1 MHILHGTWIPDATD
15 DFVQQGG
22 FYLWIETEQKRR
34 FKASKSKQPAKHN
47 RHLPEAEL
55 AQFLAESLG
64 FRCSPQLDLSDAI
77 QPCYFWLPSTADQP
91 LPSPELA
98 RFLESQD
105 EAGETQYRWS
115 AWQIDCFRVGT
126 YSKGTRDFR
135 DRTPYILQLLPE
147 LNFLAQNG
155 IAEIQ
160 LGADL
165 KFWLRFCP
173 TLQAILLKDQ
183 YIPVLR
189 HRVLNPKSRK
199 KQYEIHHAWEIVSPQ
214 YESAIASQASGG
226 IAQATQAAQ
235 AAQLMPWV
243 CATGFEEAPTD
254 AAIAPGFRDRATLL
268 RHFCEVLLTQA
279 IRQTEL
285 PASFTKKLEDTLVHR
300 CWQGGRPVTAT
311 VDPATLETFQQWQG
325 WRDRIT
331 TTQTALPFNL
341 YFVLQN
347 PPDADGDWQLLFQVG
362 PKQDP
367 SLQVP
372 LTDYWRKRGKEQTLL
387 RQQLGGDFE
396 QQLLLNLGYAA
407 RIYPKIWDALDTD
420 QPVGIAMDLD
430 ESFGFLREAAW
441 ILEDAGY
448 RVVIPSWWTPQ
459 GRRRAKVKLRA
470 KSGNSKSSGGGD
482 AAKSYFSVTKL
493 REYDYDLSIGNEQVS
508 RTEWEQLV
516 DSKSSLVHFRGQ
528 WMELDKDKMRELMSF
543 WQENQGKQPE
553 LGLLEMMQLEA
564 NSGGDIE
571 LDLERDRALS
581 TMLTQLQDKTKLQDI
596 SDPENLNGTLRDY
609 QRRGVSWLS
618 YLEGLGLNGCL
629 ADDMGLGKTVQV
641 IARLIQEREQLAA
654 VAKPS
659 AVRGSRKVKAQPE
672 RGPSLPPTLLVAPT
686 SVVGNWLR
694 EIGKFGPELKA
705 FVHHGGDR
713 IKKSPDFKK
722 ACNGV
727 DVVITSFTLV
737 RKDLKLLQS
746 MTWQRI
752 VLDEAQNI
760 KNPKAA
766 QTKAILKL
774 EAPHRLALT
783 GTPVE
788 NRLLDLWSIFNFLN
802 PGYLGKENQF
812 RRNFE
817 RPIQRYGDPV
827 KATTLKQLVEP
838 FILRRLKTD
847 ANIIKDL
854 PDKVEQKVY
863 CHLTKEQ
870 ASLYEVVVK
879 DIAGKLEETQGMERR
894 GLILGSLTKLKQ
906 ICNHPAQFLH
916 DGSDFSTVRSH
927 KLERLAEMT
936 AEVMA
941 EGESM
946 LIFTQFREIG
956 DALEQYLRKTCYY
969 NTYWLHGGTSQPQRD
984 RMIAQFQDPTTDP
997 SIFILSLKAG
1007 GVGITL
1013 TKANHVFHFD
1023 RWWNPAVEDQA
1034 TDRAFRIGQE
1044 KTVFVH
1050 KFVATGTLEERID
1063 EMIEDKKKLAGTV
1076 VGNDEAWLTELDTE
1090 SFKKLI
1096 ALNRNAVLD

>member
-1 MHILHGTWIPDATD
+1 MHILHGTWIPEATD

-22 FYLWIETEQKRR
+22 FYLWVETEQQRQ
-34 FKASKSKQPAKHN
+34 FEAPKHN
-47 RHLPEAEL
+47 RHLHKVEL
-55 AQFLAESLG
+55 AQFLANEFGLG
-64 FRCSPQLDLSDAI
+64 GSPTLPLSDAI
-77 QPCYFWLPSTADQP
+77 RPCCFWLPSGADAP
-91 LPSPELA
+91 LPSLELA
-98 RFLESQD
+98 AYLESPTGTD
-105 EAGETQYRWS
+105 DVEHCWAVWE
-115 AWQIDCFRVGT
+115 IDCFRVDRYRKG
-126 YSKGTRDFR
+126 SKDFR

-147 LNFLAQNG
+147 LNFLIANG
-155 IAEIQ
+155 AAEIQ

-165 KFWLRFCP
+165 KFWLNFYP
-173 TLQAILLKDQ
+173 TLKAILLKDQ
-183 YIPVLR
+183 YIPALR
-189 HRVLNPKSRK
+189 YRILNPRSRK
-199 KQYEIHHAWEIVSPQ
+199 KQYEIYHTWEIVSPQ
-214 YESAIASQASGG
+214 YDSAIA
-226 IAQATQAAQ
+226 QAAE
-235 AAQLMPWV
+235 AMPWV
-243 CATGFEEAPTD
+243 CAAGFEGALAERQVKDGA
-254 AAIAPGFRDRATLL
+254 GRSDRGGPQLHQRENLL
-268 RHFCEVLLTQA
+268 RHCCEVLLVQL

-285 PASFTKKLEDTLVHR
+285 PNSFTKTIEGTLVQR
-300 CWQGGRPVTAT
+300 SWGNSKPTTAT
-311 VDPATLETFQQWQG
+311 VAPATLETFQQWQR

-331 TTQTALPFNL
+331 ETQTALSFNL
-341 YFVLQN
+341 YFVLQS
-347 PPDADGDWQLLFQVG
+347 PLDAEGDWNLLFQIG
-362 PKQDP
+362 AKKDP
-367 SLQVP
+367 SLQAP
-372 LTDYWRKRGKEQTLL
+372 LTNYWRRRGKEQALL
-387 RQQLGGDFE
+387 REQLGGNFE

-407 RIYPKIWDALDTD
+407 RIYPKIWQALETER
-420 QPVGIAMDLD
+420 PVGIALDLD
-430 ESFGFLREAAW
+430 EAFEFLREAAW

-448 RVVIPSWWTPQ
+448 RVVIPAWWTPQ

-470 KSGNSKSSGGGD
+470 KPNKASGGGD

-493 REYDYDLSIGNEQVS
+493 QEYDYDLSIGGEQVS
-508 RTEWEQLV
+508 RKEWEQLV

-528 WMELDKDKMRELMSF
+528 WIELDQGKMRELMRF
-543 WQENQGKQPE
+543 WQEHQNEQPE
-553 LGLLEMMQLEA
+553 LSVLDMMQLEA

-571 LDLERDRALS
+571 LDLERDRALA
-581 TMLTQLQDKTKLQDI
+581 TMLQQLQDKSKLQETV
-596 SDPENLNGTLRDY
+596 DPKGLNGTLRHY
-609 QRRGVSWLS
+609 QRRGMSWLS

-641 IARLIQEREQLAA
+641 IARLVQEREPLSAA
-654 VAKPS
+654 QPS
-659 AVRGSRKVKAQPE
+659 SIRGSRKVNTPQDA
-672 RGPSLPPTLLVAPT
+672 GPALQPTLLVAPT
-686 SVVGNWLR
+686 SVIGNWRR
-694 EIGKFGPELKA
+694 EIATFGPALKA
-705 FVHHGGDR
+705 FVHHGSDR
-713 IKKSPDFKK
+713 IKKAADFKR
-722 ACNGV
+722 ACNGI

-737 RKDLKLLQS
+737 RADLKLLQGI
-746 MTWQRI
+746 TWHRI

-817 RPIQRYGDPV
+817 RPIQRYGDAV
-827 KATTLKQLVEP
+827 QATTLKQLVEP
-838 FILRRLKTD
+838 FILRRVKTD
-847 ANIIKDL
+847 RSIIKDL
-854 PDKVEQKVY
+854 PEKVEQKVY

-879 DIAGKLEETQGMERR
+879 DITGKLDETQGMERR

-916 DGSDFSTVRSH
+916 DGSDFDLARSH
-927 KLERLAEMT
+927 KLERLAGMV
-936 AEVMA
+936 AEVTA
-941 EGESM
+941 AGDSL

-956 DALEQYLRKTCYY
+956 DALEQYFRQTCYY
-969 NTYWLHGGTSQPQRD
+969 NTYWLHGGTSAQRRD
-984 RMIAQFQDPTTDP
+984 RMIQAFQDPETEP

-1034 TDRAFRIGQE
+1034 TDRAFRIGQS
-1044 KTVFVH
+1044 KAVFVH

-1076 VGNDEAWLTELDTE
+1076 VGSDEAWLTELDTE